1 MSVQQETNYLLKIY
15 HTFLKWPYGRLIF
28 SAFFASKAPYFRTIK
43 PLITVLEANR
53 CELTF
58 KKRKAVQNHI
68 GTVHAIALCNGLEMA
83 MGALAEASI
92 PAHLR
97 WIPKGMNVNYTA
109 KANSNIRVIASVE
122 PTAWQVGDVPIQVE
136 AQRTDGT
143 VVIQGEII
151 LYVSEKPPKNV

>member
-1 MSVQQETNYLLKIY
+1 MPVQQTENYLLKIY
-15 HTFLKWPYGRLIF
+15 HKMLKLPFGEQLF
-28 SAFFASKAPYFRTIK
+28 SLFFARKAPYFRTIK
-43 PLITVLEANR
+43 PRITLLEASR

-83 MGALAEASI
+83 MGAVAEASI

-97 WIPKGMNVNYTA
+97 WIPKAMNVEYTA
-109 KANSNIRVIASVE
+109 KASSDIRVIATVSAN
-122 PTAWQVGDVPIQVE
+122 AWQVGDVPIQVE

-143 VVIQGEII
+143 VVIRGEII
-151 LYVSEKPPKNV
+151 IYVSEKPPKNV

>member
-97 WIPKGMNVNYTA
+97 WIPKGMNVSYTA
-109 KANSNIRVIASVE
+109 KADSDIRVIATLA
-122 PTAWQVGDVPIQVE
+122 PNAWQVGEVPVQVE
-136 AQRTDGT
+136 ARRNDDT
-143 VVIQGEII
+143 VVIRGEII
-151 LYVSEKPPKNV
+151 IYVSEKPIKPI